1 MTFDHKSNQ
10 SVVLL
15 MAFEVLHSFREV
27 SVPPNSLVVLDIDD
41 TVMKFE
47 AMGRAWW
54 AKKEAEVGRDETM
67 RQWIENARAQTP
79 VLIEPEEFPAFLKR
93 VFDASAHLVFLT
105 ARSADLRELTE
116 FHLTH
121 CGIEVESHNVYFA
134 REKGA
139 CLQSIVLSG
148 GFKQVLF
155 IDDMEH
161 NVEDVLKSLSGVC
174 EIQAYHFAKYK

>member
-1 MTFDHKSNQ
+1 
-10 SVVLL
+10 
-15 MAFEVLHSFREV
+15 MAFEVLHSFRD
-27 SVPPNSLVVLDIDD
+27 VPVPANSLVVLDIDD

-47 AMGRAWW
+47 AMGRGWW

-67 RQWIENARAQTP
+67 RQWIENAYIQTP
-79 VLIEPEEFPAFLKR
+79 VLTEPEEFPAFLKR
-93 VFDASAHLVFLT
+93 VFDAPAHLVFLT
-105 ARSADLRELTE
+105 ARSASLRELTE

-148 GFKQVLF
+148 CFKNVIF

-161 NVEDVLKSLSGVC
+161 NVENVLNTVSHVCDVR
-174 EIQAYHFAKYK
+174 AYNYKKNPVEN